1 MSDVCLKAEGK
12 DGSLLGDHLG
22 PMRDE
27 VVELSRHGCVHSQYP
42 VSFQFAL
49 YLVARLGHG

>member
-1 MSDVCLKAEGK
+1 MSDGCLKAEGK

-27 VVELSRHGCVHSQYP
+27 VVRLSRHGFVHSQYP
-42 VSFQFAL
+42 VSFQFEL